1 MPISRKLLKFLEE
14 NKAKYESI
22 EHRTVYTAHDKAQ
35 TLKVPEKIVGKTL
48 VVKMDRDFAMVLIG
62 ANKILDKT
70 KFKKV
75 VNTWRKKI
83 EQKSVKKIGFA
94 TEIWMKKNLKG
105 VKVGAIPPFG
115 NLWGLPT
122 FINKSLFKRGP
133 LAGGRR
139 VGRSP
144 KIIVNAGDYS
154 FSIKISPN
162 FFKKLIPDLVLG
174 TFGKIKK

>member
-1 MPISRKLLKFLEE
+1 MPISKKLFKFLKE
-14 NKAKYESI
+14 NKAKYEPI
-22 EHRTVYTAHDKAQ
+22 EHRIVYTAYDKAQ

-48 VVKMDRDFAMVLIG
+48 VVKMDRDSAIVLIG

-75 VNTWRKKI
+75 INTWRKKI

-115 NLWGLPT
+115 NLWQILT
-122 FINKSLFKRGP
+122 LIDKSLFKN
-133 LAGGRR
+133 
-139 VGRSP
+139 P
-144 KIIVNAGDYS
+144 KIIVNAGDYN

-162 FFKKLIPDLVLG
+162 FFKKLIPDLVIG
-174 TFGKIKK
+174 NFGKTKK